1 MTGRHHSSSAI
12 QAPRYRWTILGAGVV
27 AQASF
32 SAIFFGLPALA
43 PAVRA
48 HYDLSLPEVG
58 LVLAA
63 LNVGLLSTLLL
74 WGIVADRF
82 GERIVLSAGLAGC
95 GGALLLVTK
104 TSSLAGLVAA
114 LAVAGALGGGTQTAS
129 GRAVMSWFGPEERGF
144 ALGIRQTA
152 VPLGGAIAAVT
163 LPALADHEGLDA
175 AFIALGLGCIAAA
188 AVCVTLIRR
197 EPSGDQAHPGQPLRD
212 PRIWRLCL
220 GSTFYVATQI
230 SLLGFLVLFLHD
242 ERGVSATAGAAVL
255 AVTQALGGVARIG
268 VGRWSDRRRERI
280 ALLLRLGLL
289 LAATALVAALLLS
302 ASLWLLL
309 PALVVAG
316 TCSLAWNGLS
326 FTATAEIAGRSR
338 AGAAIGLQQSFLAAG
353 SIVAPITFSA
363 VVHAASWRLAFL
375 LAAVSPLVGYALLRD
390 LPEPATAGDPDG
402 RRRESAPQSTI

>member
-1 MTGRHHSSSAI
+1 VSSTPA
-12 QAPRYRWTILGAGVV
+12 ALPRYRWTILGAGVV

-43 PAVRA
+43 PAVRE
-48 HYDLSLPEVG
+48 HYGLSLPEVG
-58 LVLAA
+58 LVLAS
-63 LNVGLLSTLLL
+63 LNIGLLSTLLL
-74 WGIVADRF
+74 WGIVADRI
-82 GERIVLSAGLAGC
+82 GERAVLSVGLTGCGLA
-95 GGALLLVTK
+95 LFVTAA
-104 TSSLAGLVAA
+104 TSSLAGLVVT
-114 LAVAGALGGGTQTAS
+114 LVVAGALGGGTQTAS

-152 VPLGGAIAAVT
+152 VPLGGAIAAVGLPT
-163 LPALADHEGLDA
+163 LEQHVDLDA
-175 AFIALGLGCIAAA
+175 AFLALGAGCLAAA
-188 AVCVTLIRR
+188 TVCAALIRR
-197 EPSGDQAHPGQPLRD
+197 EPSVDHLHPGRPLRD
-212 PRIWRLCL
+212 RRIWRLCI

-255 AVTQALGGVARIG
+255 AVTQALGGVARIV

-289 LAATALVAALLLS
+289 LAASALVAALLLS

-309 PALVVAG
+309 PALVIAG

-353 SIVAPITFSA
+353 SIAAPLAFSA
-363 VVHAASWRLAFL
+363 VVHATSWRLAFA
-375 LAAVSPLVGYALLRD
+375 LAAFSPLVGYALLRGVPD
-390 LPEPATAGDPDG
+390 TASP
-402 RRRESAPQSTI
+402 APQSAI